1 MSRSVDEPYKYSNL
15 VVVVVV
21 VRSRYVSLWQ
31 KRIEDAWNEK
41 KGVGWGG
48 SSSSSIVVVV

>member
-15 VVVVVV
+15 VGV

-41 KGVGWGG
+41 KEVGWGG